1 MTLKFSV
8 ERLVENRSQQ
18 EEEENGENVRK
29 NEVQQKNKLTINDI
43 EEDGIDEEEEEEISE
58 KITNDEPLAQTLSY
72 FDVLLPHVQ
81 MACSNPFITAGIT
94 GNNSNNG
101 NDSGTQLWSQQ
112 WLELLQSSTA
122 AQFGDVTAGLFL
134 QPLRK
139 NKRIR
144 TAFSAAQLIQL
155 EKAFEGNHYVVGNER
170 KQLAARLSL
179 TETQVKVWF
188 QNRRTKHKRVN
199 MESSDANTT
208 ISNDDDEDDETST
221 I

>member
-8 ERLVENRSQQ
+8 ERLVDNDDKESDDV
-18 EEEENGENVRK
+18 EEQNHMKKHRV
-29 NEVQQKNKLTINDI
+29 D
-43 EEDGIDEEEEEEISE
+43 EDDEEEME
-58 KITNDEPLAQTLSY
+58 KSGKDDPLTQTLSY

-81 MACSNPFITAGIT
+81 MACTNPFISGIAAGSS
-94 GNNSNNG
+94 GDQNMNG
-101 NDSGTQLWSQQ
+101 SGGVWQHP
-112 WLELLQSSTA
+112 WLELLQNTTA

-144 TAFSAAQLIQL
+144 TAFSASQLIQL

-170 KQLAARLSL
+170 KQLASRLNL

-188 QNRRTKHKRVN
+188 QNRRTKHKRVRL
-199 MESSDANTT
+199 EGSDPNAPM
-208 ISNDDDEDDETST
+208 SNDEEDEEDKTSSASS
-221 I
+221 